1 MARSCRNRSISL
13 ASAIAAAFL
22 FACISTSPWA
32 QPAPEPATPIARK
45 QLVTARHFMV
55 VAAHPLAARAGYDV
69 LKRGG
74 SAVDAV
80 IATQFVLNLV
90 EPQSSGIGGGGFLL
104 HYAAREEKLSAYD
117 GRETAPAAAK
127 PDRFLGANGRPLDW
141 PAAVV
146 SGKSVGV
153 PGLLRLLELAHRRH
167 GKLAWAELFEPA
179 IKLAEKGFP
188 ISPRL
193 HALVVADRFL
203 SQDRNARR
211 YFYLPD
217 GAAKPAGALLKN
229 PEFAAVLKRVA
240 AEGADAFY
248 RGGIA
253 RDVVVAVR
261 SHKSAAGDVAEAD
274 LSAYAAKQRKPLCGA
289 YRNWKV
295 CGMPPPSSGGFAVL
309 QILKILERFDLRKVK
324 PESVGAVHLFA
335 EAGRLAYADRNL
347 YIADPDFVAAP
358 LAALLDSRYLDSRAK
373 LIDRRHSM
381 GRARAGTPTDVAAS
395 YGISEPPELP
405 ATTHISVV
413 DTEGNAVAMTTSIEA
428 AFGNRQMV
436 RGFLL
441 NNQLTDFSWTPEEGG
456 KPVANRV
463 EAKKRPRSSMA
474 PTMVFDEKGKLT
486 MVIGSPGGHSIINYV
501 AQTLVGVLDW
511 GMDIQKAIDSPHA
524 GSRNG
529 PTELEQGTRLERL
542 APHRAHERRLVGR
555 HRPAARG
562 HCAWRLIFLQSKFK
576 NHRAVLP
583 TKSSIGL

>member
-1 MARSCRNRSISL
+1 MFPFYRKVCVG
-13 ASAIAAAFL
+13 AAPFL
-22 FACISTSPWA
+22 FAASLLHA

-45 QLVTARHFMV
+45 QLVTARQFMV
-55 VAAHPLAARAGYDV
+55 VAAHPLAARAGYDI

-74 SAVDAV
+74 GAVDAA
-80 IATQFVLNLV
+80 IATQLVLNLV

-179 IKLAEKGFP
+179 IGLAEKGFP

-193 HALVVADRFL
+193 HALVAADRFL

-261 SHKSAAGDVAEAD
+261 SHKSASDLAEAD
-274 LSAYAAKQRKPLCGA
+274 LSAYAAKQREPLCGA
-289 YRNWKV
+289 YRRWKV

-309 QILKILERFDLRKVK
+309 QILKILERFDLRNVE
-324 PESVGAVHLFA
+324 PESVEAVHLFA

-347 YIADPDFVAAP
+347 YIADPDFVIAP

-373 LIDRRHSM
+373 LIDRAHSM
-381 GRARAGTPTDVAAS
+381 GRARAGIPAGVAAT
-395 YGISEPPELP
+395 YGISEPVELP
-405 ATTHISVV
+405 ATTHVSIV

-441 NNQLTDFSWTPEEGG
+441 NNQLTDFSWAPEKGG
-456 KPVANRV
+456 KPVANHV

-474 PTMVFDEKGKLT
+474 PTMVFDEKGRLYT
-486 MVIGSPGGHSIINYV
+486 VIGSPGGHSIINYV
-501 AQTLVGVLDW
+501 ALTLVNVLDW
-511 GMDIQKAIDSPHA
+511 NMDIQQAIDSPHA

-529 PTELEQGTRLERL
+529 PTDLEQGTKLERL
-542 APHRAHERRLVGR
+542 APELERMGHAVRI
-555 HRPAARG
+555 RPETSGLHGIARTSEG
-562 HCAWRLIFLQSKFK
+562 WAGGADPRREGVAL
-576 NHRAVLP
+576 
-583 TKSSIGL
+583 GD